1 MKYSGLDLHLKQINS
16 LADLTLIDKL
26 ESPQVYESLEQVI
39 VVVGLTLVELPRH
52 TSFQDL
58 YDTSH
63 KEEVAVLKFVLT
75 LVVSESTESEEILN
89 LSVVRPVLS
98 RFKHFLSVGDSGIVG
113 IYPLI
118 KDAVQ
123 ELSFEMGT

>member
-1 MKYSGLDLHLKQINS
+1 MKYSGLDLHLKQING

-39 VVVGLTLVELPRH
+39 VVVGLTLVQLPRY
-52 TSFQDL
+52 TSFQDF

-63 KEEVAVLKFVLT
+63 QEEVAVFKFVFS
-75 LVVSESTESEEILN
+75 LVVGESAESEEILN
-89 LSVVRPVLS
+89 LSVVRPVLG
-98 RFKHFLSVGDSGIVG
+98 RFKEFLSVGDSGIVG

-123 ELSFEMGT
+123 ELSFKMGT

>member
-1 MKYSGLDLHLKQINS
+1 MKYSGLDLHLKQING
-16 LADLTLIDKL
+16 LAHLTLIDKL

-39 VVVGLTLVELPRH
+39 VVVGLTLVQLPRH
-52 TSFQDL
+52 TSFQDF

-63 KEEVAVLKFVLT
+63 QEEVAVLKFVFS
-75 LVVSESTESEEILN
+75 LVVSEGAESEEILN
-89 LSVVRPVLS
+89 LSVVRPVLG
-98 RFKHFLSVGDSGIVG
+98 RFKEFLSVGDSGIVG

-123 ELSFEMGT
+123 ELSFKMGT